1 MRMILRAACLIAL
14 ANVAIAQQQPQ
25 QQQPAQTFN
34 ETVSVG
40 YVMVPF
46 TALDRNGAPITNLK
60 RRDVALYVDGA
71 KVRTDLF
78 EQSLNAPVS
87 WTILLDTSGS
97 MALAGKM
104 ESARQAVSTLLSMR
118 KPGDDFALFT
128 FAESEATEV
137 VPATDDGDQIR
148 RALFDVKPW
157 GKTAFFDALA
167 TMPDRAE
174 LGKNP
179 TRAIVLLSDGIDN
192 ASRHTRAS
200 LAQIF
205 EGSSI
210 PIYPLGLRD
219 PAELKPHQ
227 PVPYEALSD
236 LDLLDALANLTG
248 GKLHLGRTPDQLAR
262 AVDSMQKDLRAQYL
276 LGFTPTG
283 KGEVK
288 YRRIAVQ
295 LAGRARVVRV
305 RGGYRG
311 TEPPVQTSSASRG
324 KIRNERKGS

>member
-1 MRMILRAACLIAL
+1 MRMKSIAL
-14 ANVAIAQQQPQ
+14 VALVALAGVAHAQEQPS
-25 QQQPAQTFN
+25 QTFN

-46 TALDRNGAPITNLK
+46 TVLDRNGAPITNLK
-60 RRDVALYVDGA
+60 QRDVALFVDGQR
-71 KVRTDLF
+71 VRTDMF
-78 EQSLNAPVS
+78 EQSMNAPVS
-87 WTILLDTSGS
+87 WTILLDASGS
-97 MALAGKM
+97 MGLAGKM
-104 ESARQAVSTLLSMR
+104 DAARAAVSALLSHR

-128 FAESEATEV
+128 FAESEATELV
-137 VPATDDGDQIR
+137 AATDDGDKIR
-148 RALFDVKPW
+148 RAMFDVKPW

-167 TMPDRAE
+167 TMPQRGE

-205 EGSSI
+205 EGTSI

-219 PAELKPHQ
+219 PAELKPHHT
-227 PVPYEALSD
+227 VSYEELSD
-236 LDLLDALANLTG
+236 LDLLDAVANLTG
-248 GKLHLGRTPDQLAR
+248 GKLHLGQSPEQLVR
-262 AVDSMQKDLRAQYL
+262 AVESMQKDLRAQYL

-288 YRRIAVQ
+288 YRRISLQ

-305 RGGYRG
+305 RAGYRG
-311 TEPPVQTSSASRG
+311 TEPPVLNGSASRG
-324 KIRNERKGS
+324 KNRNGKKGSSR